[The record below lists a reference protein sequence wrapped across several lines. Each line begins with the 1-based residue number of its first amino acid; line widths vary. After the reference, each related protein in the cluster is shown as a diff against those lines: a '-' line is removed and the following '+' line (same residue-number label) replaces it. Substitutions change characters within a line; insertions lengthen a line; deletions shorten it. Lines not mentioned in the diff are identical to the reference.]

1 MKKSFIRIACLLLLA
16 ALLVA
21 SVISCDKNDSIS
33 NDAQSSEEQ
42 STAAESSTSTEAQ
55 SQTTA
60 QTEAQTQKSFAD
72 MSEKERARYIV
83 SIQLS
88 ELPSISSYTA
98 RGTITMLGTYMGYEI
113 DANADLLVKAAN
125 IRSSTNL
132 NMVMS
137 MDMTIDTM
145 GERQTASMMQGYANG
160 NMFESSREVVSN
172 EISEYKIR
180 TPLSASEYISYSKAV
195 NESSDFFNIALTEA
209 NCHSIS
215 CKENADG
222 SFTATFSDFTASGM
236 KEIDD
241 TFGGM
246 FLFDDEI
253 DGATLKLTVDKD
265 LLPKN
270 VQFET
275 SYKNNSDTT
284 ISFDIDYVDFNATSA
299 TEMNFDGYKV
309 IKDMR
314 LIGLTK
320 QAMDNAFTNK
330 STKFDYAG
338 TLEVLQNGSPV
349 VEQGNNYKFSFAN
362 TANGFEFEY
371 DGTSSEGK
379 DSGHYK
385 DGSFVDTD
393 TSNGAGTPVELSE
406 NLARQLMK
414 PYLDPASL
422 SADILEDAERS
433 GNECL
438 FTIKDPNLS
447 QFENLIYYMG
457 AEEDDVDIKQAT
469 LSVKLRNGNFESY
482 VYKLKLEIEG
492 SDGRYVIDYSVNA
505 NNFKISEK

>member
-1 MKKSFIRIACLLLLA
+1 MKKSFIRIACLLLLVE
-16 ALLVA
+16 LLVL
-21 SVISCDKNDSIS
+21 SVIACDKSHSVDNGT
-33 NDAQSSEEQ
+33 QSSEEQ

-88 ELPSISSYTA
+88 ELPNISSYTA

-113 DANADLLVKAAN
+113 DANADLLIKAAN

-137 MDMTIDTM
+137 MDMALDTM

-195 NESSDFFNIALTEA
+195 NKGSDFFNIALTEA

-241 TFGGM
+241 TFGGL

-253 DGATLKLTVDKD
+253 GGATLKLTVDKD

-330 STKFDYAG
+330 STKFNYAG
-338 TLEVLQNGSPV
+338 TLEVLQNGSSV
-349 VEQGNNYKFSFAN
+349 VEQGNNYTFSFTNA
-362 TANGFEFEY
+362 ANGFEFEY

-379 DSGHYK
+379 DSGHYSN
-385 DGSFVDTD
+385 GSFVDTSD
-393 TSNGAGTPVELSE
+393 GAGTPVELSE

-438 FTIKDPNLS
+438 FTIKDPDLS

-457 AEEDDVDIKQAT
+457 AEADDVDVKQAT
-469 LSVKLRNGNFESY
+469 LAVKLRNGNFESY

-492 SDGRYVIDYSVNA
+492 SEGHYIIDYSVNA
-505 NNFKISEK
+505 NNFKITEK